1 MAMESGA
8 SWRQKN
14 AGAHGKLGRLLLVV
28 GGGIIVLVGLAVL
41 ITWLALKPEKP
52 KYYLEYGSVSQF
64 EITDDGLVNSK
75 LLFNITTR
83 NPNKKTAIY
92 YDQIDAFLLY
102 DDEEIA
108 WASIPPFFQGHKNT
122 TFLHTPLSGYLASLQ
137 PDTSRDLK
145 LENSSGKVDLVFRL
159 YARIRFKVGTWKSG
173 HYTLSV
179 KCRHVVLNVEDKG
192 DAVGSFQRMKCHVHV

>member
-1 MAMESGA
+1 MAMESGK
-8 SWRQKN
+8 SQRQNKV
-14 AGAHGKLGRLLLVV
+14 GAYGRMGRLLLVV

-52 KYYLEYGSVSQF
+52 KYYLEDGAVSQF
-64 EITDDGLVNSK
+64 KINHDGLVTAK

-83 NPNKKTAIY
+83 NPNKKVAIY
-92 YDQIDAFLLY
+92 YDKIDALLLY

-122 TFLHTPLSGYLASLQ
+122 TFLHSPLSGYLVSLQ
-137 PDTSRDLK
+137 SDTSRDLK
-145 LENSSGKVDLVFRL
+145 LERSSGKVDLVFRL
-159 YARIRFKVGTWKSG
+159 YARIRFKVGNWKSG

-179 KCRHVVLNVEDKG
+179 KCGHVVLDVADKG
-192 DAVGSFQRMKCHVHV
+192 HTGSFQRMKCHVHV